1 MAAFATL
8 AQPPSTRRRLGGG
21 FEHRFTGRFE
31 RQHLAGVSA
40 IGHCAPHQHFGRA
53 RDHVGGVGGVA
64 HRSSFAHLA
73 CAHQHACAVANL
85 GRCGGGICVCLAG
98 RLSNPDPTHGVDV
111 VGVCLRLHLAAT
123 TIAVANVVAGFGT
136 GVVVAADGSLVCG
149 FVAVFCVGGRHGV
162 GGAIVAAFASSCA
175 HALVAQSQCA
185 CGGARASGGFFVDTG
200 VDWAIVSQCAVAQ
213 SAL

>member
-8 AQPPSTRRRLGGG
+8 AQPPSTRRCPDRG

-53 RDHVGGVGGVA
+53 RDHVGGVGGMA
-64 HRSSFAHLA
+64 HRSSVAHLA

-85 GRCGGGICVCLAG
+85 GRGNGGVCVCLVG
-98 RLSNPDPTHGVDV
+98 WLSNPDPTHGVDV
-111 VGVCLRLHLAAT
+111 VGVCLCIYLAT
-123 TIAVANVVAGFGT
+123 TAIVVANVVAGFGA
-136 GVVVAADGSLVCG
+136 GVVATAHGGVICG

-162 GGAIVAAFASSCA
+162 GGAIVAAFAWA
-175 HALVAQSQCA
+175 GANTVVAQSPCA
-185 CGGARASGGFFVDTG
+185 VGGARASGGFFVDAG
-200 VDWAIVSQCAVAQ
+200 VDWAIVSQRAVAQ
-213 SAL
+213 STL